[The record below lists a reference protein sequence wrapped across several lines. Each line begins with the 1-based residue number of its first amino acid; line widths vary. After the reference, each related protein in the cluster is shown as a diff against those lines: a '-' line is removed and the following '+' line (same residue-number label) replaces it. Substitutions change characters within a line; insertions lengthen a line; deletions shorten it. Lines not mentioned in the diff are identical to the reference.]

1 MPATTPSS
9 TPTGPRRTS
18 RRGRLASRVLAAGTA
33 LLASLGLGATLAPAA
48 HAAPGTGNIVA
59 FGDSFAANPDQ
70 VRNTLHGVPG
80 PIGDWADDY
89 PQTAGCLQSPQNFPR
104 QLSQVTGR
112 TVDDYSC
119 SGISSGSMI
128 TRINQ
133 AINAGVLNNDS
144 TVVLAVGMN
153 DFGPFGYAENGTGLI
168 DPVNV
173 AASYRSNMASAA
185 ARIRSVAPGASIVVP
200 GTLPTVDRDTMMYC
214 PLNVVPNMPAGLPIP
229 LLRDVENWN
238 RENQKTA
245 AADIGATYVEVIDG
259 ARGHDSCAA
268 DTERY
273 VAGII
278 DTTTPGY
285 MMMFHP
291 STAGSRYLAETVA
304 PHV

>member
-1 MPATTPSS
+1 MPATTPSRPR
-9 TPTGPRRTS
+9 TCPRRTP
-18 RRGRLASRVLAAGTA
+18 RRGRLTSRVLAAGAA
-33 LLASLGLGATLAPAA
+33 LLASLGLSATLAPAA

-80 PIGDWADDY
+80 SIGDWADDY

-133 AINAGVLNNDS
+133 AISAGVLNNDS

-153 DFGPFGYAENGTGLI
+153 DFGPFGFSDNGTGLL

-173 AASYRSNMASAA
+173 AASYRSNMSAAA

-214 PLNVVPNMPAGLPIP
+214 ALNVVPDMPAGLPIP

-238 RENQKTA
+238 RENQKAA
-245 AADIGATYVEVIDG
+245 AADIDATYIDVIDG

-273 VAGII
+273 IAGII

-285 MMMFHP
+285 QMMFHP